1 MSFLYP
7 HVVAI
12 TRPAAQTGAGAQP
25 YGGLSPTT
33 ETAVASGLSASIQLA
48 TAGKTN
54 PANLPGDVE
63 VSNYKIFSRQ
73 IGKGL
78 VHDRDIVTDEQG
90 WRYQVLSAYW
100 DSLGANLYTKRL
112 ES

>member
-7 HVVAI
+7 RTIAI
-12 TRPAAQTGAGAQP
+12 TRPAAQSGVGAQP

-33 ETAVASGLSASIQLA
+33 ETPVASGLAASIQLA

-54 PANLPGDVE
+54 PAGLPGDVE

-73 IGKGL
+73 IGRGL
-78 VHDRDIVTDEQG
+78 VQDRDIVTDDMG

-112 ES
+112 EI